1 MGFFKNI
8 FKKNE
13 NINDDNYIIN
23 FKNGTKL
30 IYGEKGIEIIEKS
43 NKIIITLEEI
53 LKDFVKDKEG
63 ISIELYEK
71 NPQNCALIIYRNPE
85 NIYLQYDN
93 KSYSYPNTTFM
104 ALKERVERLRGKKD
118 NSKENIEEKIISLE
132 DATDEARMVIEN
144 YKKIANEKIDGYEK
158 EFSSLKERED
168 TVVQYNEG
176 INMIIGNSFTKEI
189 KPLIERLNPEDK
201 EALELTKKRKE
212 LIRFSYDGNIPKEEL
227 YKLYDQFI
235 IRLCKKIS
243 H

>member
-13 NINDDNYIIN
+13 NINDNDYVIN
-23 FKNGTKL
+23 FKNGAKL
-30 IYGEKGIEIIEKS
+30 IWGEDGIEILEKS
-43 NKIIITLEEI
+43 NKIIIPLEEI
-53 LKDFVKDKEG
+53 SKSFVKNKEG
-63 ISIELYEK
+63 VSFELYEK
-71 NPQNCALIIYRNPE
+71 DSQNCTLIIYRNPE

-104 ALKERVERLRGKKD
+104 ALKDRVEKLRGEKGNGKD
-118 NSKENIEEKIISLE
+118 MIIEETISLE
-132 DATDEARMVIEN
+132 DATDEAKMAIEN
-144 YKKIANEKIDGYEK
+144 YKKTANEKIDGYEK

-189 KPLIERLNPEDK
+189 KPFIEKLNPEDK
-201 EALELTKKRKE
+201 GALELTKKRKE
-212 LIRFSYDGNIPKEEL
+212 LIRLSYDGNIPKEEL

-235 IRLCKKIS
+235 IRLS
-243 H
+243 LSN

>member
-13 NINDDNYIIN
+13 NINDNDYVIN
-23 FKNGTKL
+23 FKNGAKL
-30 IYGEKGIEIIEKS
+30 IWGEDGIEILEKS
-43 NKIIITLEEI
+43 NKIIIPLEEI
-53 LKDFVKDKEG
+53 SKSFVKNKEG
-63 ISIELYEK
+63 VSFELYEK
-71 NPQNCALIIYRNPE
+71 DSQNCTLIIYRNPE

-104 ALKERVERLRGKKD
+104 ALKDRVEKLRGEKGNGKD
-118 NSKENIEEKIISLE
+118 MIIEETISLE
-132 DATDEARMVIEN
+132 DATDEAKMAIEN
-144 YKKIANEKIDGYEK
+144 YKKTANEKIDGYEK

-189 KPLIERLNPEDK
+189 KPFIEKLNPEDK
-201 EALELTKKRKE
+201 WALELTKKRKE
-212 LIRFSYDGNIPKEEL
+212 LIRLSYDGNIPKEEL

-235 IRLCKKIS
+235 IRLS
-243 H
+243 LSN